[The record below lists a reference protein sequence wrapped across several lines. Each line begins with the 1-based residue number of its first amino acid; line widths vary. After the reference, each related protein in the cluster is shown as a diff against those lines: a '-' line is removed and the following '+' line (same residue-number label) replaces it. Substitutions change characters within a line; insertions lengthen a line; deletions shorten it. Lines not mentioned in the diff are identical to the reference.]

1 MYKLLKASFF
11 RLKKNK
17 VFWGVVIITI
27 ILAISFLVNSMKNE
41 FKYKID
47 SILFNN
53 IQIIGLFIAVFT
65 SLFIGTEYAYGT
77 IRNKIIA
84 GHTRRSIYLTNWL
97 VSVVAGILIEFIY
110 LAVVAIIGIPLIGGI
125 EIAVS
130 DLLPILLEIIMVII
144 VFCSIFTAITLICS
158 DMTLSTTICM
168 LLFIMMFIVA
178 GGLSTVITT
187 KETIDT
193 TYHDEDGT
201 LYILESRP
209 NPNYP
214 NKMTRNICNFFYHVL
229 PTGQMMEISGQI
241 NDLSGKT
248 VDTNQNS
255 KTSSVTTVM
264 TYALG
269 VILVVNGI
277 GVFIFYKKE
286 LK

>member
-17 VFWGVVIITI
+17 VFWGIVIITI

-130 DLLPILLEIIMVII
+130 NLLPILLEIIMVII

-158 DMTLSTTICM
+158 DITLSTTICM

-178 GGLSTVITT
+178 GSLSTVITT
-187 KETIDT
+187 KETINT

-214 NKMTRNICNFFYHVL
+214 NEMTRNICNFFYHVL

-255 KTSSVTTVM
+255 ENSSVTTVM

>member
-17 VFWGVVIITI
+17 VFWGIVIITI

-130 DLLPILLEIIMVII
+130 DLIPILLEIIMVII

-158 DMTLSTTICM
+158 DITLSTTICM

-178 GGLSTVITT
+178 GSLSTVITS

-193 TYHDEDGT
+193 TYHDENGT
-201 LYILESRP
+201 LYILESKP

-214 NKMTRNICNFFYHVL
+214 NEMTRIICNFFYHVL

-255 KTSSVTTVM
+255 ENSSVTTVV

-277 GVFIFYKKE
+277 GIFIFNKK
-286 LK
+286 